1 MTTILII
8 LGLVI
13 FILIFSYIK
22 IGLAKRDKNELKG
35 SFEKIQKEIFPN
47 GRKDINEGASELLRI
62 LDNTIDFKTAENIF
76 VLSSSICYIS
86 NMNNGFNKERLKQH
100 LAPYAIQ
107 YFNDSSLSEFY
118 KYLISKSKK
127 TIDYN
132 DILEISRELSQSLG
146 PATSNKDI
154 PPLGKGRFGLEMTNP
169 ILAASIAD
177 IYLYLDRLRTESGDK
192 IIYQREGKHLVPN
205 FPFGVNEYS
214 IFLND
219 KQISK
224 VFIYGWSKKTSSKA
238 PEGFKL
244 I

>member
-1 MTTILII
+1 MTTFLII
-8 LGLVI
+8 LGVVVL
-13 FILIFSYIK
+13 ILIISSINK
-22 IGLAKRDKNELKG
+22 GSTKQDKNELKG
-35 SFEKIQKEIFPN
+35 SFAKIQKEMFPK
-47 GRKDINEGASELLRI
+47 GRKDIDDGTNELLRI
-62 LDNTIDFKTAENIF
+62 LNNKIDFKTAENIF

-86 NMNNGFNKERLKQH
+86 SMNNGFNKERLEQH

-118 KYLISKSKK
+118 KYLVSKSKRA
-127 TIDYN
+127 N
-132 DILEISRELSQSLG
+132 DFNDFVEISRELSKSLR
-146 PATSNKDI
+146 PATNDNDEMPI
-154 PPLGKGRFGLEMTNP
+154 GNGRFGLEMTNP
-169 ILAASIAD
+169 ILAISVAD

-192 IIYQREGKHLVPN
+192 ITYQRERKHSVPN
-205 FPFGVNEYS
+205 FSAGVNEYS

-224 VFIYGWSKKTSSKA
+224 VFIYGWGKKTSSKA